1 MCALSVYDKRVDADT
16 LLECM
21 ARCQQETA
29 FNCSTLDF
37 HAGAVAGDPP
47 ACYLRSQNRT
57 EVSDEMQETEY
68 CYTSEKLDNG
78 TVFSSVLVYRDDHD
92 CDDQHLF
99 RNSSLIKF
107 CLRTFVST

>member
-1 MCALSVYDKRVDADT
+1 MCALSVYDKRVDAET

-57 EVSDEMQETEY
+57 EVSADMQATSH
-68 CYTSEKLDNG
+68 CYTSQRLDDG
-78 TVFSSVLVYRDDHD
+78 AL
-92 CDDQHLF
+92 
-99 RNSSLIKF
+99 LIDIT
-107 CLRTFVST
+107 RSNETSRQNAHIY

>member
-47 ACYLRSQNRT
+47 ACYLRSRNRT
-57 EVSDEMQETEY
+57 EVSADMEQTDY
-68 CYTSEKLDNG
+68 CYTSEKRHNG
-78 TVFSSVLVYRDDHD
+78 TLLWHTTQCYYATQIYATTAHNLKLLEHIS
-92 CDDQHLF
+92 Q
-99 RNSSLIKF
+99 
-107 CLRTFVST
+107 